1 MTRSA
6 EDIERDA
13 EGARAGLDRTVGALA
28 EKMTPSSI
36 ASEVMGSIR
45 NGPVGARA
53 IQLRDQAKDNSVPLA
68 LMGAGLAWLMIN
80 RNRSSHYE
88 TRSYRPARAY
98 GSDADYDTDNGYL
111 GEYDSG
117 GADGVRR
124 KVSNAVRDG
133 ADRTRQAVSSAK
145 DSLSSTASNAK
156 ERARTVADGAR
167 RRAVDYGHRAEETFM
182 DTLEREPLII
192 GALGVAVGAAVGLA
206 LPSTPIEDRYVG
218 PLRDRAL
225 DEGKAKAKEGFEQAK
240 GVATAAA
247 QTLKDEADRQG
258 VTDMSGLV
266 DKAEQIAR
274 AGVDTVK
281 REVETRRGH

>member
-1 MTRSA
+1 MNRSA

-13 EGARAGLDRTVGALA
+13 EGARAGLDRTVEALA

-53 IQLRDQAKDNSVPLA
+53 IQLRDQARDNSVPLA

-80 RNRSSHYE
+80 RSRSSHHE
-88 TRSYRPARAY
+88 TRSYRPAY
-98 GSDADYDTDNGYL
+98 GADYDTDTGYL
-111 GEYDSG
+111 ADYDTG
-117 GADGVRR
+117 NANGIRQ
-124 KVSNAVRDG
+124 KVSGAADKARGAVHDG
-133 ADRTRQAVSSAK
+133 ADRARQA
-145 DSLSSTASNAK
+145 ASNAK
-156 ERARTVADGAR
+156 DRARTVADGAR

-225 DEGKAKAKEGFEQAK
+225 DEGKAKAKEGLAQAK

>member
-13 EGARAGLDRTVGALA
+13 EATRADLDRTVEALK

-80 RNRSSHYE
+80 RGRSPHYE

-98 GSDADYDTDNGYL
+98 GSEYEADYDTDSGYL
-111 GEYDSG
+111 ADDDSG
-117 GADGVRR
+117 RANGIRR
-124 KVSNAVRDG
+124 KVSG
-133 ADRTRQAVSSAK
+133 AADKAREAVSSAK
-145 DSLSSTASNAK
+145 DSLSSTASTAK
-156 ERARTVADGAR
+156 DRARTVADGAR

-225 DEGKAKAKEGFEQAK
+225 DEGKAKAREGFEQAK